1 MAPQQTKES
10 MEQLEAELREHSINR
25 RRLLQGAVAGAGAA
39 ALASGGFGVRYSLAS
54 AAAQDAEPD
63 AEQVLYHF
71 VLQNEP
77 LSFDWNANLYCSAEP
92 ETFSGLLKFDP
103 NGNPVADWAETWES
117 NEEGSVWT
125 FNIRPDNTGWSNGD
139 PVTAHDFVWS
149 FARLLD
155 PEPVGA
161 SAQNSYSFIAYD
173 IKNGEA
179 FSTGAPIEREG
190 DPLNGQVPTAED
202 LGLAALDDWTLE
214 VTLEGPSANFPQKVA
229 YTAMVPAHRA
239 SVEEHGEAWA
249 LGDVPLVSN
258 GPFNLDLW
266 EKGVKV
272 EVSRNP
278 NHWMAEEIVLEK
290 AVDPIISAANSV
302 LAFEQ
307 GEGDQRLDWT
317 PVGADN
323 LPRFQE
329 DPELAPLL
337 REYVYP
343 GIWMMV
349 PSNGVAPF
357 DQIEVRRA
365 LSHAIDRDRLVSVTN
380 NLVQPAY
387 CMVPIGVYG
396 FFEDEEIYA
405 IQRFDK
411 ELALE
416 QLVGTEFEGGQ
427 GWPPITVIMR
437 GEEEIYNSDLMLNDI
452 IAQLKENL
460 GMDIQIE
467 KLVGEGN
474 FRPRLLENRD
484 QLVWIRWWYDYPD
497 PDNGYYDMFYGDK
510 PQGSKRQAWNNAEF
524 NEVCI
529 AAKSELD
536 PEARLEMYKEAERI
550 IQEDVG
556 YIPLTYRVDQY
567 AFKPWVQNLPV
578 NRQGFTVPD
587 SNIYVR
593 MFEQVYIS
601 GREEV

>member
-1 MAPQQTKES
+1 MTPRQTKES
-10 MEQLEAELREHSINR
+10 MERLEAELRERSVNR

-39 ALASGGFGVRYSLAS
+39 AFATGGFGVRYSLAT
-54 AAAQDAEPD
+54 AAAQEAEPD
-63 AEQVLYHF
+63 AEQVMYHF

-117 NEEGSVWT
+117 NEDGSVWT
-125 FNIRPDNTGWSNGD
+125 FHLRPDNTGWSNGD

-149 FARLLD
+149 FARLLSPT
-155 PEPVGA
+155 PEGA
-161 SAQNSYSFIAYD
+161 QAQNSYSFIAYD

-179 FSTGAPIEREG
+179 FSSGAAIEREG

-258 GPFNLDLW
+258 GPFKLDLW
-266 EKGVKV
+266 EKGVKC
-272 EVSRNP
+272 EVSKNE

-290 AVDPIISAANSV
+290 VVDPIISAANSV

-337 REYVYP
+337 RQYVYP
-343 GIWMMV
+343 GIWMFI

-357 DQIEVRRA
+357 DQLEVRKA
-365 LSHAIDRDRLVSVTN
+365 VSHAIDRDRLVAITN
-380 NLVQPAY
+380 GLAQQAY

-396 FFEDEEIYA
+396 YFEDEEIYA

-411 ELALE
+411 DLALE

-427 GWPPITVIMR
+427 GWPPITIIMR

-452 IAQLKENL
+452 IAQLKANL

-474 FRPRLLENRD
+474 WRPRLLENRD

-510 PQGSKRQAWNNAEF
+510 PAGSKRQAWNNAEF
-524 NEVCI
+524 NEIIV
-529 AAKSELD
+529 AAKGELD
-536 PEARLEMYKEAERI
+536 PEARLEMYKQAERI

-556 YIPLTYRVDQY
+556 YMPIVFRVDQY
-567 AFKPWVQNLPV
+567 AFKPWMQNLPV

-601 GREEV
+601 GREEE

>member
-1 MAPQQTKES
+1 MPSRLDEETRQR
-10 MEQLEAELREHSINR
+10 LEAELRERSINR
-25 RRLLQGAVAGAGAA
+25 RRLLQGAAAGAGAA
-39 ALASGGFGVRYSLAS
+39 LAAKGFGVQVSLAS
-54 AAAQDAEPD
+54 AAAQDAPEPD

-103 NGNPVADWAETWES
+103 DGNAVADWAETWES
-117 NEEGSVWT
+117 NEDGSVWT
-125 FNIRPDNTGWSNGD
+125 FHIRPDNTGWSNGD

-155 PEPVGA
+155 PNPVGA

-173 IKNGEA
+173 IKYGEQ
-179 FSTGAPIEREG
+179 FSTGSPVEREG
-190 DPLNGQVPTAED
+190 DPLNGKVPTAED
-202 LGLAALDDWTLE
+202 LGLRAVDDWTLE

-258 GPFNLDLW
+258 GPFKLDLW

-272 EVSRNP
+272 EVSKNP
-278 NHWMAEEIVLEK
+278 NHWLAEEIVLEK
-290 AVDPIISAANSV
+290 VVDPIISATNSV

-307 GEGDQRLDWT
+307 GTGDQRLDWT

-337 REYVYP
+337 KKYVYP
-343 GIWMMV
+343 GIWMFIA
-349 PSNGVAPF
+349 SNGIPPF
-357 DQIEVRRA
+357 DQLEVRKA
-365 LSHAIDRDRLVSVTN
+365 VSHAIDRERLVGVTN
-380 NLVQPAY
+380 NLIQPAY

-396 FFEDEEIYA
+396 YFEDDEIYA
-405 IQRFDK
+405 IQRFDPD
-411 ELALE
+411 LALE

-427 GWPPITVIMR
+427 GWPPITLIMR
-437 GEEEIYNSDLMLNDI
+437 GEEEIYNSDLMINDI
-452 IAQLKENL
+452 IAQLRENL
-460 GMDIQIE
+460 GMEIQIE

-474 FRPRLLENRD
+474 WRPRLLENRD

-497 PDNGYYDMFYGDK
+497 PDNGYFDMFYGDK
-510 PQGSKRQAWNNAEF
+510 PAGSKRQAWNNAEF
-524 NEVCI
+524 NDIIVK
-529 AAKSELD
+529 AKGELD
-536 PEARLEMYKEAERI
+536 PEARLELYKQAERI

-556 YIPLTYRVDQY
+556 YMPIAYRVDQY
-567 AFKPWVQNLPV
+567 AFKPWVQNLPT

-601 GREEV
+601 GRTDE